1 LDAENAEKRT
11 AAARQHAEWEAKQA
25 AKPWVRRN
33 PAPIFGVLILCFVS
47 VAMWYGITHP
57 PQRSQKTSTANDKPP
72 VAYSD
77 DVNGGFQ
84 RDVNKRSGDVNK
96 VAERSDAGMG
106 IMPETIDGNQGGE

>member
-1 LDAENAEKRT
+1 
-11 AAARQHAEWEAKQA
+11 
-25 AKPWVRRN
+25 
-33 PAPIFGVLILCFVS
+33 VLS
-47 VAMWYGITHP
+47 
-57 PQRSQKTSTANDKPP
+57 
-72 VAYSD
+72 AYSD

>member
-1 LDAENAEKRT
+1 LRIA
-11 AAARQHAEWEAKQA
+11 
-25 AKPWVRRN
+25 
-33 PAPIFGVLILCFVS
+33 VS
-47 VAMWYGITHP
+47 VLLL
-57 PQRSQKTSTANDKPP
+57 TSHQTIRFSAGADPA
-72 VAYSD
+72 AYSD

>member
-1 LDAENAEKRT
+1 LPIVSIVLWFAGFVLVSDSLSPSALGSLSRAESA
-11 AAARQHAEWEAKQA
+11 
-25 AKPWVRRN
+25 
-33 PAPIFGVLILCFVS
+33 S
-47 VAMWYGITHP
+47 
-57 PQRSQKTSTANDKPP
+57 
-72 VAYSD
+72 AYSD